1 MTITRALLPSLLP
14 TLLAGSLLAC
24 AAPCE
29 KVQSSHTAFR
39 KATLPL
45 SQATRPA
52 PETSDNQPHLSVSI
66 PYEVLDAMI
75 AKELGRVPT
84 LKIPLPEVAG
94 VSLGSLQLG
103 VESVRMRQAP
113 AGELGVR
120 VGVGLREGKRTVL
133 IVDVDARLRPR
144 LNPQAGTL
152 AVTLAGRDI
161 IELRPSIS
169 AQSRKQLGDWIWS
182 KLPDAAKMFVD
193 RSAVTSLAGELAD
206 ELMRQAATKLER
218 ELLDDLGEFVD
229 FEFDLPEELPLQAI
243 ALSSSDR
250 YLDLDLH
257 TNLRVEHGLAP
268 GHARREGLHPNLIQA
283 RVSGDAIAA
292 LANHA
297 IREGRI
303 PGRWTLEGEP
313 DPNGDVHAG
322 VGWANGQVDA
332 LEIHLWKLDTDCAHV
347 VLRGKPQLSVKGREL
362 ELGTE
367 QAKVES
373 VVGSAKVRAGLFFS
387 KTARRGIE
395 LIERTAASTEVEV
408 GSVAMTAHIA
418 AAQIVTD
425 EVVLGLR
432 LTPTPKR

>member
-1 MTITRALLPSLLP
+1 MMIIARAALPSLL
-14 TLLAGSLLAC
+14 AGLLLAC

-39 KATLPL
+39 KATLPT
-45 SQATRPA
+45 SQGARATPDA
-52 PETSDNQPHLSVSI
+52 SDNQPHLSVSI

-84 LKIPLPEVAG
+84 LEIPLPEIAG
-94 VSLGSLQLG
+94 ASLGSLQLG

-133 IVDVDARLRPR
+133 VVDVDARLRPR

-152 AVTLAGRDI
+152 AVALAGRDI

-169 AQSRKQLGDWIWS
+169 KQSRKQLGDWIWS

-193 RSAVTSLAGELAD
+193 RNTVSNLAGELAD
-206 ELMRQAATKLER
+206 ELMRQAASKLER
-218 ELLDDLGEFVD
+218 ELLDDLGELVD
-229 FEFDLPEELPLQAI
+229 FEFDLPEEVPLQAI
-243 ALSSSDR
+243 ALSSGER
-250 YLDLDLH
+250 YLDIDLH
-257 TNLRVEHGLAP
+257 TNLRVEKGLAP
-268 GHARREGLHPNLIQA
+268 GHARQEGMHPNLIQA

-313 DPNGDVHAG
+313 DPNGEVHAG

-332 LEIHLWKLDTDCAHV
+332 LEIHLWKLDGDCAHV
-347 VLRGKPQLSVKGREL
+347 VLRGKPQLAVKGREL

-373 VVGSAKVRAGLFFS
+373 VVGSAKIKAGLFFS

-408 GSVAMTAHIA
+408 GAMAMTAQIS
-418 AAQIVTD
+418 AAQIATD
-425 EVVLGLR
+425 EVVLGLH
-432 LTPTPKR
+432 LSPTPTR

>member
-1 MTITRALLPSLLP
+1 MIARALLPSLL
-14 TLLAGSLLAC
+14 AGFLLAC
-24 AAPCE
+24 ATPCE

-39 KATLPL
+39 KATLPT
-45 SQATRPA
+45 SQGASATPKA
-52 PETSDNQPHLSVSI
+52 SDDQPHLSVSI
-66 PYEVLDAMI
+66 PFEVLDTMI

-84 LKIPLPEVAG
+84 LKVPLPEIAG
-94 VSLGSLQLG
+94 ASLGSLQLG
-103 VESVRMRQAP
+103 VETVRMRQAP

-120 VGVGLREGKRTVL
+120 VGIALREGKRTVL

-144 LNPQAGTL
+144 LNPEAGTL
-152 AVTLAGRDI
+152 AVSLGGRDI

-169 AQSRKQLGDWIWS
+169 KQSRKQLGDWIWS

-193 RSAVTSLAGELAD
+193 RNAVANLAGELAD
-206 ELMRQAATKLER
+206 ELMRQAATRLER
-218 ELLDDLGEFVD
+218 ELLDELGEFVD

-243 ALSSSDR
+243 ALHSSER
-250 YLDLDLH
+250 YLDIDLH

-268 GHARREGLHPNLIQA
+268 GHARIEGMHPNLIQA

-322 VGWANGQVDA
+322 VGWANGKPDA
-332 LEIHLWKLDTDCAHV
+332 LEIHLWKLGSDCAHV
-347 VLRGKPQLSVKGREL
+347 VLRGKPQLAVKGREL

-373 VVGSAKVRAGLFFS
+373 VVGSAKIKAGLFFS
-387 KTARRGIE
+387 KTARRGIA

-408 GSVAMTAHIA
+408 GSVAMTANIA
-418 AAQIVTD
+418 AAEIAAD

-432 LTPTPKR
+432 LSPTR